1 MSCQGPDADL
11 VSEVDSEGL
20 LCLVALEAMHTGHFT
35 FWHFGGRLWNSI
47 NVERSSSFNGDMP
60 ESMVVIEKFSAILSE
75 SCRCRFTRSGWTV
88 MGPD

>member
-11 VSEVDSEGL
+11 VSEVDADGR
-20 LCLVALEAMHTGHFT
+20 LCLVALEAMHTGHLT
-35 FWHFGGRLWNSI
+35 FGILVGCFWNSI
-47 NVERSSSFNGDMP
+47 NVERSSSLNGDMP

-88 MGPD
+88 LGPD